1 MRERKLAWHPAFNTV
16 LAYIGV
22 QVGLMTMLSYSAS
35 LFMNVIA
42 EDLNTAVGTTQLR
55 FIPSSLATI
64 FLLPFCNRIYNKL
77 GFKQALSLG
86 AILYALG
93 YALMSWVPNV
103 AMYIVCGIP
112 IGLGT
117 ALALFFGGP
126 YMLNAWF
133 DKGTAIALAIPSA
146 VSSLTASFVTPV
158 IQNWIVEWG
167 WRPALRTAAFVGMGI
182 SVLFVM
188 LFASAAPE
196 TRGLRPYGWA
206 PSSSEKSGGS
216 RVLSGV
222 RKEHVRKSPVFYMLF
237 AVVMI
242 HAFPGTIMRYIHP
255 LALNSGF
262 TVDQSTFA
270 VSLFSLATTI
280 TLIAGS
286 VIGNMLGLKK
296 YTLTFV
302 LINVCAYTLTA
313 FNGGNY
319 VLFLIGIA
327 GMAIY
332 GLGQIQQMGAKQIFG
347 TLDLPEIL
355 PLVNIGYN
363 VTNML
368 ASSAIGY
375 VYDFTGSYQAILV
388 AIAVMYAI
396 SFGLVWLI
404 FKKKDTLPWE
414 EKVVE
419 AAK

>member
-1 MRERKLAWHPAFNTV
+1 MNEQKKLWHPAFNTV

-55 FIPSSLATI
+55 FIPSSISTI
-64 FLLPFCNRIYNKL
+64 LLLPFCNRIYNKL

-93 YALMSWVPNV
+93 YALMSWAPNV
-103 AMYIVCGIP
+103 IVYILCGIP

-133 DKGTAIALAIPSA
+133 DKGTAIAIAIPSA

-167 WRPALRTAAFVGMGI
+167 WRAALRTAGFVGMAI
-182 SVLFVM
+182 SVVFVM

-196 TRGLRPYGWA
+196 TRGLRPYGWKPA
-206 PSSSEKSGGS
+206 SGEQSGR

-222 RKEHVRKSPVFYMLF
+222 RKENVRKSPVFYMLF

-255 LALNSGF
+255 LALTSGF
-262 TVDQSTFA
+262 SVDQATLA
-270 VSLFSLATTI
+270 VSLFSLATTVF
-280 TLIAGS
+280 LLVGS
-286 VIGNMLGLKK
+286 VVGNMLGLKK
-296 YTLTFV
+296 YTLLFV
-302 LINVCAYTLTA
+302 LINIGAYMLAA

-319 VLFLIGIA
+319 VLFCIGIA

-404 FKKKDTLPWE
+404 FKKKETLPWE
-414 EKVVE
+414 EKVIE
-419 AAK
+419 AEK